1 MDKKDF
7 GHHVLKISKL
17 MKSKNDGLRKAQE
30 GLREA
35 IKYDDKIIKAFDEL
49 HNAIYQYLPNGQ

>member
-1 MDKKDF
+1 
-7 GHHVLKISKL
+7 